1 MWLWAAFEGRNRL
14 HVVFGSLKMVL
25 RLRLLGFVW
34 LLFVV
39 GLAGVCFAV
48 ARFDE
53 NVIHLKILN
62 VQHLSL
68 LFDSIQSK
76 HKMRPLRVLDLN
88 RSLALL
94 ALLEVA
100 LLVLDDAL
108 DLLEPLLDLPV
119 LGYGLQYVG
128 NAVGVVQGR
137 AVSRLV
143 GIVVGV
149 LATLLDLQ
157 LVVLQEFSVIFESV
171 GVLDF
176 LLGLMLV
183 KAFAGLTLI
192 SFAVFV
198 DLVAVPI
205 VLQYSDLLVL
215 SFLGPREVLVVH
227 EFALAVDR
235 AVFERLALLAVLAAL
250 LLRVLMLP
258 AVDLLERSA
267 VLFNFFEDI
276 RRSHADLGLSLRGF
290 AEEHLEIFFHV
301 DGVVVKDAILG

>member
-1 MWLWAAFEGRNRL
+1 MWLWPALEGRNRL

-25 RLRLLGFVW
+25 RLRLFGLAW

-39 GLAGVCFAV
+39 GLAGVSFTV

-53 NVIHLKILN
+53 NVIHLKIFN

-68 LFDSIQSK
+68 LFDAIQSK

-119 LGYGLQYVG
+119 LGYRFQYVG

-137 AVSRLV
+137 AVSGLV

-149 LATLLDLQ
+149 LAALLDL
-157 LVVLQEFSVIFESV
+157 
-171 GVLDF
+171 
-176 LLGLMLV
+176 
-183 KAFAGLTLI
+183 
-192 SFAVFV
+192 
-198 DLVAVPI
+198 
-205 VLQYSDLLVL
+205 
-215 SFLGPREVLVVH
+215 
-227 EFALAVDR
+227 
-235 AVFERLALLAVLAAL
+235 
-250 LLRVLMLP
+250 
-258 AVDLLERSA
+258 
-267 VLFNFFEDI
+267 
-276 RRSHADLGLSLRGF
+276 
-290 AEEHLEIFFHV
+290 
-301 DGVVVKDAILG
+301 